1 MDDQGNLRS
10 DIKINPEADPEL
22 YQTIKDLLASNQ
34 DCYVTVLKALGNEQV
49 VGLKNSTKA
58 QAAAMQNE

>member
-10 DIKINPEADPEL
+10 DIKINPESDAEL
-22 YQTIKDLLASNQ
+22 YQQIKDLLAANV

-49 VGLKNSTKA
+49 VGLKNATKA
-58 QAAAMQNE
+58 QAAANQE